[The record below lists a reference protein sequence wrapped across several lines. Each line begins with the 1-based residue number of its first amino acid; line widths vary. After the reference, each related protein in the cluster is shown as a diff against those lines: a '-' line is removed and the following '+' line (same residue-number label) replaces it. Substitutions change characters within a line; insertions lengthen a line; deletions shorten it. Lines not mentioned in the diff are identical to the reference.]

1 MWVSVCQREVINKT
15 MLHSCLALSLRD
27 EIHKTRPEQTN
38 LCDSH
43 LHFKD
48 EDEIIWGV
56 GGSFHK
62 VTIKVMEELEIP
74 LKCLLP
80 SHPLA
85 PCTVR
90 PVERDNRTQ
99 RPWI

>member
-1 MWVSVCQREVINKT
+1 MCQREVINKT
-15 MLHSCLALSLRD
+15 MFHSCLALSLRD
-27 EIHKTRPEQTN
+27 EIYKTRPEQTN

-48 EDEIIWGV
+48 EDEIIWGA

-62 VTIKVMEELEIP
+62 VTIKVMGKLEIP

-80 SHPLA
+80 SHPTPA
-85 PCTVR
+85 PCAVLESST
-90 PVERDNRTQ
+90 
-99 RPWI
+99 WL